1 MCGIFL
7 VLLAITGRTIF
18 FRLFWLPAMLGSTT
32 LKTDYADVVG
42 QEFQHVTYGLQQF
55 VSF

>member
-18 FRLFWLPAMLGSTT
+18 FRLFWLPAMLGTT